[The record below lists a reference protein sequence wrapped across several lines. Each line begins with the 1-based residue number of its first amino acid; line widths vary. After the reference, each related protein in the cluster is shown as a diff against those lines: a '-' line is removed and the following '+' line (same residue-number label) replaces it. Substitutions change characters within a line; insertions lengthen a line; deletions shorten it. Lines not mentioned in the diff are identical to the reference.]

1 MRFKYFAFLTTLISL
16 TVNAIEIYP
25 QVSSKII
32 EIKAVNTQ
40 VEQGE
45 VVIKL
50 DDRQAQLELQHLEVL
65 QSIKQQAFDD
75 KQLELQQTQEL
86 FDRMVSSHRDVEIAK
101 LEFNA
106 AKRELDA
113 HNLKIEIAKLEL
125 EKFKIK
131 SPISGTVKS
140 LPNIRNAT
148 NINSA
153 KVLMIIE

>member
-1 MRFKYFAFLTTLISL
+1 MRFKYFAFLTTFISL
-16 TVNAIEIYP
+16 TINAIEIYP

-32 EIKAVNTQ
+32 EIKTVNTQ

-50 DDRQAQLELQHLEVL
+50 DDRQAQLELQHLQVL
-65 QSIKQQAFDD
+65 QSIKQQTFDD

-86 FDRMVSSHRDVEIAK
+86 FDRMVSSHRDVELAK
-101 LEFNA
+101 LAFNA

-125 EKFKIK
+125 EKFQIT
-131 SPISGTVKS
+131 SPISGIVKS
-140 LPNIRNAT
+140 LPNSRNAT

-153 KVLMIIE
+153 KALMIIE